1 MSNKRDYYELLGVQ
15 RNASADEIKKAYR
28 KMAMKY
34 HPDRNAGNDEAAEKF
49 KEVSEAYEVL
59 SDPAKR
65 QRYDQFGHDGVK
77 SAFGPGGFDFNRD
90 FSHSADFQDIF
101 SSLFGGGGGGIF
113 SEMFGGGAGARRRSR
128 DGAQRGA
135 DLRFDL
141 EIDLEEAI
149 FGVERNIELPVSE
162 PCGECNGSG
171 AAKGS
176 SRETCRQCDGHGSIV
191 SNGGFIQFQQTCPV
205 CRGEGTIIRTPC
217 RKCNGAGRIKVR
229 RSLALRIP
237 PGVETGSRLRV
248 TGKGEGGLRGG
259 PSGDLYVVLH
269 VRDHEIFERQGE
281 DLACT
286 VLVSPDIAALGG
298 DVPVPTPDG
307 LAMLKLPQGTPN
319 GKVFRL
325 RGKGIKNVRSHVH
338 GDLLCHVV
346 VETPVKLT
354 DRQKELL
361 REFEEISSGNAV
373 RHNPKAPAPLS
384 AFRLPREWERI
395 LAEGVDGHTTAAG
408 IVARERSHGGVSAD
422 EAQRALYLGLSCE
435 LIEAA

>member
-1 MSNKRDYYELLGVQ
+1 MSTNKRDYYELLGVQ

-28 KMAMKY
+28 KLAMKY
-34 HPDRNAGNDEAAEKF
+34 HPDRNAGNAEAAEKF

-59 SDPAKR
+59 SDSSKR
-65 QRYDQFGHDGVK
+65 QRYDQYGHDGLK
-77 SAFGPGGFDFNRD
+77 SAFGPGGFDFGRD

-101 SSLFGGGGGGIF
+101 SSLFGGGGGLFG
-113 SEMFGGGAGARRRSR
+113 EMFGGGSRRRSR
-128 DGAQRGA
+128 DGSQRGA

-149 FGVERNIELPVSE
+149 FGVERHIELPVTE
-162 PCGECNGSG
+162 PCVDCNGTG

-176 SRETCRQCDGHGSIV
+176 SRETCRQCGGHGSVV

-325 RGKGIKNVRSHVH
+325 RGKGVRGLDGSGV
-338 GDLLCHVV
+338 GDLHVRISIEV
-346 VETPVKLT
+346 PAHLSGSQKRAMQAFAESCDGSNYPEAARMRKQVETFMA
-354 DRQKELL
+354 R
-361 REFEEISSGNAV
+361 RE
-373 RHNPKAPAPLS
+373 
-384 AFRLPREWERI
+384 
-395 LAEGVDGHTTAAG
+395 
-408 IVARERSHGGVSAD
+408 
-422 EAQRALYLGLSCE
+422 ALKTHP
-435 LIEAA
+435 

>member
-1 MSNKRDYYELLGVQ
+1 MATKRDYYELLGVQ

-28 KMAMKY
+28 KLALKY
-34 HPDRNAGNDEAAEKF
+34 HPDRNAGDAAAAEMF

-59 SDPAKR
+59 SDASKR

-77 SAFGPGGFDFNRD
+77 SAFGPGGFDFGRD

-101 SSLFGGGGGGIF
+101 SSLFGGGGLFG
-113 SEMFGGGAGARRRSR
+113 EMFGGSQRRRSR

-141 EIDLEEAI
+141 EIDLEEAV
-149 FGVERNIELPVSE
+149 FGVERNIDLPVTE
-162 PCGECNGSG
+162 PCGDCGGSG
-171 AAKGS
+171 AAKGT
-176 SRETCRQCDGHGSIV
+176 SRETCRQCGGRGTVV

-205 CRGEGTIIRTPC
+205 CRGEGSIIRTPC
-217 RKCNGAGRIKVR
+217 RKCGGAGRIKVR

-269 VRDHEIFERQGE
+269 VRDHAIFERQGE

-286 VLVSPDIAALGG
+286 VPVSPAVAALGG

-325 RGKGIKNVRSHVH
+325 RGKGIRGLDGSGV
-338 GDLLCHVV
+338 GDLHVRIAIEV
-346 VETPVKLT
+346 PAHLSGS
-354 DRQKELL
+354 QK
-361 REFEEISSGNAV
+361 
-373 RHNPKAPAPLS
+373 
-384 AFRLPREWERI
+384 
-395 LAEGVDGHTTAAG
+395 
-408 IVARERSHGGVSAD
+408 
-422 EAQRALYLGLSCE
+422 RALQAFAESCDGGNYP
-435 LIEAA
+435 EAARMRKQVEAFMARRDALKASP

>member
-1 MSNKRDYYELLGVQ
+1 MSTNKRDYYELLGVQ

-28 KMAMKY
+28 KLAMKY
-34 HPDRNAGNDEAAEKF
+34 HPDRNAGNAEAAEKF

-59 SDPAKR
+59 SDSSKR
-65 QRYDQFGHDGVK
+65 QRYDQYGHDGLK
-77 SAFGPGGFDFNRD
+77 SAFGPGGFDFGRD

-101 SSLFGGGGGGIF
+101 SSLFGGGGGLFG
-113 SEMFGGGAGARRRSR
+113 EMFGGGSRRRSR
-128 DGAQRGA
+128 DGSQRGA

-149 FGVERNIELPVSE
+149 FGVERHIELPVTE
-162 PCGECNGSG
+162 PCVDCNGTG

-176 SRETCRQCDGHGSIV
+176 SRETCRQCGGHGSVV

-325 RGKGIKNVRSHVH
+325 RGKGVRGLDGSGVGDLHVH
-338 GDLLCHVV
+338 ISIEVPAHLSGSQKRALQAFAESCDGNNYPEAARMRKQ
-346 VETPVKLT
+346 VETFMA
-354 DRQKELL
+354 R
-361 REFEEISSGNAV
+361 RE
-373 RHNPKAPAPLS
+373 
-384 AFRLPREWERI
+384 
-395 LAEGVDGHTTAAG
+395 
-408 IVARERSHGGVSAD
+408 
-422 EAQRALYLGLSCE
+422 ALKTHP
-435 LIEAA
+435 

>member
-1 MSNKRDYYELLGVQ
+1 MSTKRDYYELLGVQ

-28 KMAMKY
+28 KLAMKY
-34 HPDRNAGNDEAAEKF
+34 HPDRNAGNAEAAEKF

-59 SDPAKR
+59 SDSSKR
-65 QRYDQFGHDGVK
+65 QRYDQYGHDGLK
-77 SAFGPGGFDFNRD
+77 SAFGPGGFDFGRD

-101 SSLFGGGGGGIF
+101 SSLFGGGGGLFG
-113 SEMFGGGAGARRRSR
+113 EMFGGGSRRRSR
-128 DGAQRGA
+128 DGSQRGA

-149 FGVERNIELPVSE
+149 FGVERHIELPVTE
-162 PCGECNGSG
+162 PCVDCNGTG

-176 SRETCRQCDGHGSIV
+176 SRETCRQCGGHGSVV

-269 VRDHEIFERQGE
+269 VRDHAIFERQGE

-286 VLVSPDIAALGG
+286 VPVSPDIAALGG

-325 RGKGIKNVRSHVH
+325 RGKGVRGLDGSGV
-338 GDLLCHVV
+338 GDLHVRISIEV
-346 VETPVKLT
+346 PAHLSGS
-354 DRQKELL
+354 QKRAMQAFAE
-361 REFEEISSGNAV
+361 SCDGN
-373 RHNPKAPAPLS
+373 NYP
-384 AFRLPREWERI
+384 
-395 LAEGVDGHTTAAG
+395 
-408 IVARERSHGGVSAD
+408 
-422 EAQRALYLGLSCE
+422 
-435 LIEAA
+435 EAARMRKQVEAFMTRRDALKTNP

>member
-1 MSNKRDYYELLGVQ
+1 MSTKRDYYELLGVQ

-28 KMAMKY
+28 KLAMKY
-34 HPDRNAGNDEAAEKF
+34 HPDRNAGNAEAAEKF

-59 SDPAKR
+59 SDSSKR
-65 QRYDQFGHDGVK
+65 QRYDQYGHDGLK
-77 SAFGPGGFDFNRD
+77 SAFGPGGFDFGRD

-101 SSLFGGGGGGIF
+101 SSLFGGGGGLFG
-113 SEMFGGGAGARRRSR
+113 EMFGGGSRRRSR
-128 DGAQRGA
+128 DGSQRGA

-149 FGVERNIELPVSE
+149 FGVERHIELPVTE
-162 PCGECNGSG
+162 PCVDCNGTG

-176 SRETCRQCDGHGSIV
+176 SRETCRQCGGHGSVV

-217 RKCNGAGRIKVR
+217 RKCNGAGRVKVR

-286 VLVSPDIAALGG
+286 VPVSPDIAALGG

-325 RGKGIKNVRSHVH
+325 RGKGVRGLDGSGV
-338 GDLLCHVV
+338 GDLHVRISIEV
-346 VETPVKLT
+346 PAHLSGS
-354 DRQKELL
+354 QKRAMQAFAE
-361 REFEEISSGNAV
+361 SCDGN
-373 RHNPKAPAPLS
+373 NYP
-384 AFRLPREWERI
+384 
-395 LAEGVDGHTTAAG
+395 
-408 IVARERSHGGVSAD
+408 
-422 EAQRALYLGLSCE
+422 
-435 LIEAA
+435 EAARMRKQVEAFMTRRDALKTNP